1 MPALATAT
9 SQTKNAR
16 NKVVRLADV
25 MIGSVDSRLQVAAT
39 PSTSM
44 KLFTGVGMGYTGST
58 YTVNTSNWLHDLRD
72 QLNGFHMR
80 AGAWNQS
87 YGAIPL
93 GDRFLLSCGHNG
105 PGIGNALRYV
115 KADGTVFNTTI
126 SKWINDHPA
135 VAQGN
140 VSDTKQAYV
149 ADLSIYV
156 TADALPEWVNRAPII
171 NLPASTRTTLAA
183 LNAPSIGVTQGNW
196 DAGPAAAYGYYD
208 TPDNRMV
215 RVASLAGLTP
225 VTALRTPFYHYG
237 VVGDSGT
244 PDYALIEDTIYLLRV
259 VLSSGG
265 TGAYVCDY
273 IDYINA
279 MIARGA
285 TAAGISPITVS
296 AVTNPIP

>member
-1 MPALATAT
+1 MPALAAIT
-9 SQTKNAR
+9 SKTKNAR
-16 NKVVRLADV
+16 NKAVRLADV
-25 MIGSVDSRLQVAAT
+25 MMDSVDSRLQVAAT
-39 PSTSM
+39 PSASM
-44 KLFTGVGMGYTGST
+44 KLFTGVGVSYTGT
-58 YTVNTSNWLHDLRD
+58 TFPVNTSNWLHDLRP

-87 YGAIPL
+87 YAAIPL

-115 KADGTVFNTTI
+115 KADGTIFDTTI
-126 SKWINDHPA
+126 SKWINDHPN
-135 VAQGN
+135 VNQGS

-149 ADLSIYV
+149 TDLSVYV
-156 TADALPEWVNRAPII
+156 TASALPEWVHRAPII
-171 NLPASTRTTLAA
+171 DLPASTRATLTA

-196 DAGPAAAYGYYD
+196 NAGPAAAYGYYD

-225 VTALRTPFYHYG
+225 GTTLRNPFYHYG

-259 VLSSGG
+259 ILNGGG
-265 TGAYVCDY
+265 TGVY
-273 IDYINA
+273 ISDHIGYINA

-285 TAAGISPITVS
+285 AVAGIAPITIS
-296 AVTNPIP
+296 AVPNPIP